1 MSNPA
6 INSDTSAYKLTKKDL
21 DKLFVRSTW
30 SLQLCWNYE
39 AMQGLGYC
47 WAMIPTLKKVYKD
60 SPEDLHKAVNLHMTF
75 FNTEPRMSAV
85 IFGANAALEEEHGMS
100 NPDAIIGLKTGLMG
114 PFAGIGD
121 TIFHTIFR
129 AVFWAMAAQMAM
141 AGNYWMMFLTVIAS
155 FGRLWVRWWLVHAGY
170 REGKRVAMNLAASMK
185 TFTEGAGI
193 LGLTVVGALI
203 ASIVNVRTAIEFY
216 IGTDYAGNVVN
227 QSLQDLLNNIV
238 PAIVP
243 LSVVL
248 VCYWLLGKKWMTP
261 ARLMLILVVAGIV
274 GHNIGIFA

>member
-1 MSNPA
+1 MSNVA
-6 INSDTSAYKLTKKDL
+6 VNSDTSGYKMTKQDL
-21 DKLFVRSTW
+21 DKLFVRGTW

-47 WAMIPTLKKVYKD
+47 WAMLPTLKKVYKD
-60 SPEDLHKAVNLHMTF
+60 RPEDLHKAINLHMTF
-75 FNTEPRMSAV
+75 FNTEPTMSAV
-85 IFGANAALEEEHGMS
+85 ILGANTALEEERGVS

-141 AGNYWMMFLTVIAS
+141 AGNYWMMFLTVFAAI
-155 FGRLWVRWWLVHAGY
+155 GRLFLRRWFVHVGY
-170 REGKRVAMNLAASMK
+170 REGKRVAMNLADSMK
-185 TFTEGAGI
+185 TFTEASGI

-203 ASIVNVRTAIEFY
+203 ASIVNVRTAISFY
-216 IGTDYAGNVVN
+216 IGTDYAGNVVS
-227 QSLQDLLNNIV
+227 QSLQDLLNSIV
-238 PAIVP
+238 PSIIP

-261 ARLMLILVVAGIV
+261 ARLMLILVIAGIV
-274 GHNIGIFA
+274 GHNIGVFA